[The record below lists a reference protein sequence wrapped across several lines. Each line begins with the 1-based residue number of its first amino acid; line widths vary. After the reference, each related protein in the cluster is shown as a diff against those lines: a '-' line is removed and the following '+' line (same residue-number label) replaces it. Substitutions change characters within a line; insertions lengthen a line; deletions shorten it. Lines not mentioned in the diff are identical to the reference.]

1 MPRHF
6 CRACKAPLH
15 AADNHGE
22 CVSCLGLPHAEAAL
36 KETDCP
42 HCGDMSLSSLRS
54 RIAFFSERDSAPR
67 ALPFPS
73 SQEPVKKKQRGRGSQ
88 RSELGELTSVQPPRA
103 SPSPQREGSPVLFTR
118 PDLDMVSFGGSEDDM
133 LDSMSLAASDAEEL
147 SGSIYDP
154 APLPSADI
162 SDPRS
167 KTGMDAEL
175 FRVLTRAVDELGLE
189 WSPPEEPPRSLLDE
203 WPLASGPLRT
213 HLCPPTAI
221 GWKTKASHPSKP
233 CRTTSALAG
242 RAYTSAGQAASAL
255 HSMAIL
261 QVFQAKLLAQSD
273 KSALD
278 PATLT
283 DHSPGDWLIDWQIE
297 NLMARRRYGK
307 NLFHKRSATARPLD
321 RAEKRNEPMTR
332 QRCPPKPARR
342 GGVNGYISGRFAIGN
357 QISSPSATIL
367 RLQERS
373 LLAVTS
379 TCKRSD
385 SAADSPPADAGC
397 NASSPAAIRRFSRA
411 KRVNKGVVSNAA
423 PFLSCMQG
431 PLACCRQSRDGFL
444 SSLRSRIA
452 FFSER
457 DSAPRALPFPSSQE
471 PVKKKQRGRGSQR
484 SELGELTSAQPPR
497 ASPSPQREGSPVLF
511 TRPDLDMVSF
521 GGSEDDMLD
530 SMSLAASDAEELS
543 GSIYDPAPLPSA
555 DISDPRSKTGMD
567 AELFRVLTR
576 AVDELGLEWSPPE
589 EPPRSLLD
597 EWPLASG
604 PLRTHLCPP
613 TAIGWKTKA
622 SHPSKPCRTT
632 SALAGRAYTSA
643 GQAASA
649 LHSMAILQVFQ
660 AKLLAQSD
668 KSALDPATLTE
679 LRSATDLALRAT
691 KATAQAIGRSMAS
704 LVVLERHLW
713 LTLTEIKDADKVPFL
728 DAPISPT
735 GLFGPSVE
743 GFAERFSAVQKSSQ
757 AMRHFLPKRSSS
769 TAAPGRPKSAPP
781 QQPVKP
787 ASTTPSAAA
796 AAAQPAKAE
805 PRLRSHSARR
815 YPFPKRQGPRPKLAL
830 DPAPPSKRRGQSLA
844 LAGPPPKRPLLNLQ
858 APRSML
864 GAEGGVFC
872 VKAVVNTGS
881 MCLAPIQTVAVTANK
896 IKHKHPQKESKFP
909 LPIIKG
915 VSCHCDGQPPE
926 PIIPLA
932 TRAEAWQAIPGV
944 SDWVLGIVKRG
955 YSLQFARRPPRFSGV
970 VPTVVMSRD
979 AHVLRSEVMILLEK
993 GAIEVVHPAQSDSG
1007 FYSRYFLVPKKDGTL
1022 RPILDLRRL
1031 NQALMRRPFKM
1042 LTLKQILSHVRSGDW
1057 FLSLDLK
1064 DAYFH
1069 IQIAPHH
1076 RRFLRFAFEGVAYQY
1091 TVLPFGLSLAPRTFT
1106 KCMDAA
1112 LAPLRQRGIRILNYL
1127 DDWLVLAQS
1136 EEELL
1141 SHRTLLLSHLECLG
1155 LKVNLP
1161 KSMLHPSRKISFLG
1175 AIFDSTQ
1182 LRAMV
1187 VPERALLI
1195 QQLAGS
1201 FRAGARFPLKRF
1213 QRMLGLM
1220 ASASPVLELGL
1231 LRMRPLQRWLKPR
1244 VPPHAWRHGRLHV
1257 SVDRACVKALAPWKD
1272 LQWYKR
1278 GVPLG
1283 LVCRRKVVTTDASN
1297 RGWGALCDGSPA
1309 FGLWS
1314 KAEEG
1319 FHINCLEMLAV
1330 CHALCAFLP
1339 DLKGHHVL
1347 VCSDSMT
1354 VVSYINRQ
1362 GGLSSRLLF
1371 TLVKDLLEWAQC
1383 NLASLKRFTERC
1395 VGPRLAQPPPV
1406 CFSPD
1411 VFDSSNTQ
1419 TSQGTT
1425 SQAPPGGPA
1434 LEDSAMVPGAMSAA
1448 LRSPL
1453 ADPLETRPSLSGERG
1468 HLASPAQSMG
1478 LTPVVFEREPENLS
1492 EGVLNTISQARA
1504 PSTRRL
1510 YAFKWSV
1517 FSTWCSTRGKN
1528 PVSCDISVI
1537 LSFLQE
1543 LLDKGR
1549 SPSTLKVYV
1558 AAIAASHT
1566 PIAGQSIGRNN
1577 LVVRFLKGSRRMNP
1591 SHPHTIPTWDLSTVL
1606 RALKSSPFEPL
1617 SDADLKTLTLKSA
1630 LLLAL
1635 VSVKRIGDLQ
1645 ALSISPS
1652 CLEFGPGDSKVI
1664 LKPRHGYVPKVPSIP
1679 FRAQVVTLSALP
1691 SSEGDQELS
1700 LLCPV
1705 RALRMYVERSA
1716 PFRKS
1721 DQLFVCFGG
1730 RNKGQPVTKQRLS
1743 RWIVDAI
1750 SLAYSSLGLEC
1761 PVG

>member
-1 MPRHF
+1 MP
-6 CRACKAPLH
+6 
-15 AADNHGE
+15 
-22 CVSCLGLPHAEAAL
+22 
-36 KETDCP
+36 
-42 HCGDMSLSSLRS
+42 
-54 RIAFFSERDSAPR
+54 
-67 ALPFPS
+67 
-73 SQEPVKKKQRGRGSQ
+73 
-88 RSELGELTSVQPPRA
+88 
-103 SPSPQREGSPVLFTR
+103 
-118 PDLDMVSFGGSEDDM
+118 
-133 LDSMSLAASDAEEL
+133 
-147 SGSIYDP
+147 
-154 APLPSADI
+154 
-162 SDPRS
+162 
-167 KTGMDAEL
+167 
-175 FRVLTRAVDELGLE
+175 
-189 WSPPEEPPRSLLDE
+189 
-203 WPLASGPLRT
+203 
-213 HLCPPTAI
+213 
-221 GWKTKASHPSKP
+221 
-233 CRTTSALAG
+233 
-242 RAYTSAGQAASAL
+242 
-255 HSMAIL
+255 
-261 QVFQAKLLAQSD
+261 
-273 KSALD
+273 
-278 PATLT
+278 
-283 DHSPGDWLIDWQIE
+283 
-297 NLMARRRYGK
+297 
-307 NLFHKRSATARPLD
+307 
-321 RAEKRNEPMTR
+321 
-332 QRCPPKPARR
+332 
-342 GGVNGYISGRFAIGN
+342 
-357 QISSPSATIL
+357 
-367 RLQERS
+367 
-373 LLAVTS
+373 
-379 TCKRSD
+379 
-385 SAADSPPADAGC
+385 
-397 NASSPAAIRRFSRA
+397 
-411 KRVNKGVVSNAA
+411 
-423 PFLSCMQG
+423 
-431 PLACCRQSRDGFL
+431 
-444 SSLRSRIA
+444 
-452 FFSER
+452 
-457 DSAPRALPFPSSQE
+457 
-471 PVKKKQRGRGSQR
+471 
-484 SELGELTSAQPPR
+484 
-497 ASPSPQREGSPVLF
+497 
-511 TRPDLDMVSF
+511 
-521 GGSEDDMLD
+521 
-530 SMSLAASDAEELS
+530 
-543 GSIYDPAPLPSA
+543 
-555 DISDPRSKTGMD
+555 
-567 AELFRVLTR
+567 
-576 AVDELGLEWSPPE
+576 
-589 EPPRSLLD
+589 
-597 EWPLASG
+597 
-604 PLRTHLCPP
+604 
-613 TAIGWKTKA
+613 
-622 SHPSKPCRTT
+622 
-632 SALAGRAYTSA
+632 
-643 GQAASA
+643 
-649 LHSMAILQVFQ
+649 
-660 AKLLAQSD
+660 
-668 KSALDPATLTE
+668 
-679 LRSATDLALRAT
+679 
-691 KATAQAIGRSMAS
+691 
-704 LVVLERHLW
+704 
-713 LTLTEIKDADKVPFL
+713 
-728 DAPISPT
+728 
-735 GLFGPSVE
+735 
-743 GFAERFSAVQKSSQ
+743 
-757 AMRHFLPKRSSS
+757 
-769 TAAPGRPKSAPP
+769 
-781 QQPVKP
+781 
-787 ASTTPSAAA
+787 
-796 AAAQPAKAE
+796 
-805 PRLRSHSARR
+805 
-815 YPFPKRQGPRPKLAL
+815 
-830 DPAPPSKRRGQSLA
+830 
-844 LAGPPPKRPLLNLQ
+844 
-858 APRSML
+858 

-979 AHVLRSEVMILLEK
+979 AHVLHSEVMILLEK

-1042 LTLKQILSHVRSGDW
+1042 LTLKQILLHVRSGDW

-1161 KSMLHPSRKISFLG
+1161 KTISGFVQGRSPLPPQAVSENARSYGLGIPSAGIGLTTYATPSALVETMS
-1175 AIFDSTQ
+1175 STSCMASRPSACQ
-1182 LRAMV
+1182 CGPSLCESPGPLEGPAMV
-1187 VPERALLI
+1187 QKGRALGFGLQKEGSHNGCL
-1195 QQLAGS
+1195 QQGLGGVVRWQPSLRPMVKGRGGISHQLLGNAGS
-1201 FRAGARFPLKRF
+1201 MSRPLRLPARSEGTPRTGPLGQHDCGVLHKSPGGSLLQTPLHSGEGSSGMGSVQPGFIESRSRAGQTEPGRGYAITKQCPLGRVDASPADGSENLGGLWQGRGRPLRLKR
-1213 QRMLGLM
+1213 QL
-1220 ASASPVLELGL
+1220 S
-1231 LRMRPLQRWLKPR
+1231 
-1244 VPPHAWRHGRLHV
+1244 
-1257 SVDRACVKALAPWKD
+1257 
-1272 LQWYKR
+1272 
-1278 GVPLG
+1278 
-1283 LVCRRKVVTTDASN
+1283 
-1297 RGWGALCDGSPA
+1297 
-1309 FGLWS
+1309 
-1314 KAEEG
+1314 
-1319 FHINCLEMLAV
+1319 
-1330 CHALCAFLP
+1330 LP
-1339 DLKGHHVL
+1339 N
-1347 VCSDSMT
+1347 
-1354 VVSYINRQ
+1354 IFFER
-1362 GGLSSRLLF
+1362 
-1371 TLVKDLLEWAQC
+1371 
-1383 NLASLKRFTERC
+1383 ERC

-1558 AAIAASHT
+1558 AAIAASHA

-1591 SHPHTIPTWDLSTVL
+1591 SRPHTIPTWDLSTVL

-1664 LKPRHGYVPKVPSIP
+1664 LKPRHGYVPKVPSTP

-1761 PVG
+1761 PVGVRAHSTRGVASSWAWSSGVSMAEICAAAGWASPSTFTRFYSLDIPALQAGILSA

>member
-1 MPRHF
+1 MPRRF

-154 APLPSADI
+154 APLPSANI

-203 WPLASGPLRT
+203 WFLPGRRQAPRQRASPFLPEVHEELTRSWRAPYSARLRASSSSALTSVDGAEDKGYEKLPPLDESVAA

-233 CRTTSALAG
+233 CRTTSALW
-242 RAYTSAGQAASAL
+242 RWIRRL
-255 HSMAIL
+255 
-261 QVFQAKLLAQSD
+261 
-273 KSALD
+273 
-278 PATLT
+278 
-283 DHSPGDWLIDWQIE
+283 
-297 NLMARRRYGK
+297 RRRPDPG
-307 NLFHKRSATARPLD
+307 
-321 RAEKRNEPMTR
+321 
-332 QRCPPKPARR
+332 
-342 GGVNGYISGRFAIGN
+342 
-357 QISSPSATIL
+357 
-367 RLQERS
+367 ER
-373 LLAVTS
+373 
-379 TCKRSD
+379 
-385 SAADSPPADAGC
+385 
-397 NASSPAAIRRFSRA
+397 
-411 KRVNKGVVSNAA
+411 
-423 PFLSCMQG
+423 
-431 PLACCRQSRDGFL
+431 
-444 SSLRSRIA
+444 
-452 FFSER
+452 
-457 DSAPRALPFPSSQE
+457 
-471 PVKKKQRGRGSQR
+471 
-484 SELGELTSAQPPR
+484 
-497 ASPSPQREGSPVLF
+497 
-511 TRPDLDMVSF
+511 
-521 GGSEDDMLD
+521 
-530 SMSLAASDAEELS
+530 
-543 GSIYDPAPLPSA
+543 
-555 DISDPRSKTGMD
+555 
-567 AELFRVLTR
+567 
-576 AVDELGLEWSPPE
+576 
-589 EPPRSLLD
+589 
-597 EWPLASG
+597 
-604 PLRTHLCPP
+604 
-613 TAIGWKTKA
+613 
-622 SHPSKPCRTT
+622 
-632 SALAGRAYTSA
+632 
-643 GQAASA
+643 
-649 LHSMAILQVFQ
+649 
-660 AKLLAQSD
+660 
-668 KSALDPATLTE
+668 
-679 LRSATDLALRAT
+679 
-691 KATAQAIGRSMAS
+691 
-704 LVVLERHLW
+704 
-713 LTLTEIKDADKVPFL
+713 
-728 DAPISPT
+728 
-735 GLFGPSVE
+735 
-743 GFAERFSAVQKSSQ
+743 
-757 AMRHFLPKRSSS
+757 
-769 TAAPGRPKSAPP
+769 
-781 QQPVKP
+781 
-787 ASTTPSAAA
+787 
-796 AAAQPAKAE
+796 
-805 PRLRSHSARR
+805 
-815 YPFPKRQGPRPKLAL
+815 
-830 DPAPPSKRRGQSLA
+830 KRRGQSLA

-858 APRSML
+858 APRSMP

-1201 FRAGARFPLKRF
+1201 FRAGARFPPQAVSENARSYG
-1213 QRMLGLM
+1213 LGIPSAGIGLTTY
-1220 ASASPVLELGL
+1220 ATPSALVETTSSASC
-1231 LRMRPLQRWLKPR
+1231 M
-1244 VPPHAWRHGRLHV
+1244 A
-1257 SVDRACVKALAPWKD
+1257 VDRACVKALAPWKD

-1347 VCSDSMT
+1347 VRSDSMT

-1383 NLASLKRFTERC
+1383 NLASLKAVHVPGKLNQGADMLSRSNVPSGEKFGRSLARQRQLSLPNIFFERERC
-1395 VGPRLAQPPPV
+1395 IGPRLAQPPPV

-1453 ADPLETRPSLSGERG
+1453 ADPLETRPSLSDERG

-1558 AAIAASHT
+1558 AAIAASHA

-1591 SHPHTIPTWDLSTVL
+1591 SRPHTIPTWDLSTVL

-1664 LKPRHGYVPKVPSIP
+1664 LKPRHGYVPKVPSTP

-1691 SSEGDQELS
+1691 SSEGDQE
-1700 LLCPV
+1700 
-1705 RALRMYVERSA
+1705 ALRM
-1716 PFRKS
+1716 KS

-1730 RNKGQPVTKQRLS
+1730 RNKGQPPIPPWCVPTQQEAGVSMAEICAAAGWASPSTFTRFYSLDIPALQAGILLHEAVGSKYGFGRSLHGMAFMDRVVSKGNVLGYCRNLGSLRYGNEYCVTGHAMSLHDIIVASVEPLTPPLLAGFGGHLRHSHWLVSFLCTIQWPLQS
-1743 RWIVDAI
+1743 RRKK
-1750 SLAYSSLGLEC
+1750 GLFPIASNNAVLV
-1761 PVG
+1761 PVSQGTEVTTVTEYVMQFHE

>member
-1 MPRHF
+1 MPRRF

-118 PDLDMVSFGGSEDDM
+118 PDLCPSAAASDMVSFGGSEDDM

-203 WPLASGPLRT
+203 WFLP
-213 HLCPPTAI
+213 
-221 GWKTKASHPSKP
+221 
-233 CRTTSALAG
+233 G
-242 RAYTSAGQAASAL
+242 R
-255 HSMAIL
+255 
-261 QVFQAKLLAQSD
+261 
-273 KSALD
+273 
-278 PATLT
+278 
-283 DHSPGDWLIDWQIE
+283 
-297 NLMARRRYGK
+297 
-307 NLFHKRSATARPLD
+307 
-321 RAEKRNEPMTR
+321 R
-332 QRCPPKPARR
+332 Q
-342 GGVNGYISGRFAIGN
+342 
-357 QISSPSATIL
+357 
-367 RLQERS
+367 
-373 LLAVTS
+373 
-379 TCKRSD
+379 
-385 SAADSPPADAGC
+385 
-397 NASSPAAIRRFSRA
+397 
-411 KRVNKGVVSNAA
+411 
-423 PFLSCMQG
+423 
-431 PLACCRQSRDGFL
+431 
-444 SSLRSRIA
+444 
-452 FFSER
+452 
-457 DSAPRALPFPSSQE
+457 APRQ
-471 PVKKKQRGRGSQR
+471 
-484 SELGELTSAQPPR
+484 R
-497 ASPSPQREGSPVLF
+497 ASPFLPEVH
-511 TRPDLDMVSF
+511 
-521 GGSEDDMLD
+521 
-530 SMSLAASDAEELS
+530 EELTRS
-543 GSIYDPAPLPSA
+543 WRAPYSARLRASSSSALTSVDGAEDKGYEKLP
-555 DISDPRSKTGMD
+555 P
-567 AELFRVLTR
+567 
-576 AVDELGLEWSPPE
+576 
-589 EPPRSLLD
+589 LD
-597 EWPLASG
+597 KSVAA
-604 PLRTHLCPP
+604 HLCPP

-679 LRSATDLALRAT
+679 LRRATDLALRAT

-743 GFAERFSAVQKSSQ
+743 GFAERFSAAQKSSQ

-787 ASTTPSAAA
+787 ASTTPSATA

-805 PRLRSHSARR
+805 PRLRSRSARR

-858 APRSML
+858 APRSMP

-896 IKHKHPQKESKFP
+896 IKHKHPQKERKFP

-1091 TVLPFGLSLAPRTFT
+1091 TVLPFGFAWT
-1106 KCMDAA
+1106 
-1112 LAPLRQRGIRILNYL
+1112 
-1127 DDWLVLAQS
+1127 

-1347 VCSDSMT
+1347 VRSDSMT

-1383 NLASLKRFTERC
+1383 NLASLKAVHVPGKLNQGADMLSRSNVPSGEKFGRSLARQRQLSLPNIFFERERC

-1558 AAIAASHT
+1558 AAIAASHA

-1591 SHPHTIPTWDLSTVL
+1591 SRPHTIPTWDLSTVL

-1664 LKPRHGYVPKVPSIP
+1664 LKPRHGYVPKVPSTP

-1691 SSEGDQELS
+1691 SSEGDQE
-1700 LLCPV
+1700 
-1705 RALRMYVERSA
+1705 ALRM
-1716 PFRKS
+1716 KS

-1730 RNKGQPVTKQRLS
+1730 RNKGQPPIPPWCVPTQQEAGVSMAEICAAAGWASPSTFTRFYSLDIPALQAGILLHEAVGSKYGFGRSLHGMAFMDRVVSKGNVLGYCRNLGSLRYGNEYCVTGHAMSLHDIIVASVEPLTPPLLAGFGGHLRHRLVQHRCRVIGS
-1743 RWIVDAI
+1743 FRFSARSNGRAVA
-1750 SLAYSSLGLEC
+1750 LRL
-1761 PVG
+1761 

>member
-1 MPRHF
+1 
-6 CRACKAPLH
+6 
-15 AADNHGE
+15 
-22 CVSCLGLPHAEAAL
+22 
-36 KETDCP
+36 
-42 HCGDMSLSSLRS
+42 
-54 RIAFFSERDSAPR
+54 
-67 ALPFPS
+67 
-73 SQEPVKKKQRGRGSQ
+73 
-88 RSELGELTSVQPPRA
+88 
-103 SPSPQREGSPVLFTR
+103 
-118 PDLDMVSFGGSEDDM
+118 
-133 LDSMSLAASDAEEL
+133 
-147 SGSIYDP
+147 
-154 APLPSADI
+154 
-162 SDPRS
+162 
-167 KTGMDAEL
+167 
-175 FRVLTRAVDELGLE
+175 
-189 WSPPEEPPRSLLDE
+189 
-203 WPLASGPLRT
+203 
-213 HLCPPTAI
+213 
-221 GWKTKASHPSKP
+221 
-233 CRTTSALAG
+233 
-242 RAYTSAGQAASAL
+242 
-255 HSMAIL
+255 
-261 QVFQAKLLAQSD
+261 
-273 KSALD
+273 
-278 PATLT
+278 
-283 DHSPGDWLIDWQIE
+283 
-297 NLMARRRYGK
+297 
-307 NLFHKRSATARPLD
+307 
-321 RAEKRNEPMTR
+321 MTR
-332 QRCPPKPARR
+332 QRCCTSLWRRCPPKPARR

-367 RLQERS
+367 RLRERS

-411 KRVNKGVVSNAA
+411 KRANKALFQMPRRFCRACKPPCMLPTITVSASPA
-423 PFLSCMQG
+423 WGFPMR
-431 PLACCRQSRDGFL
+431 RQHSKR
-444 SSLRSRIA
+444 RI
-452 FFSER
+452 
-457 DSAPRALPFPSSQE
+457 E

-484 SELGELTSAQPPR
+484 SELGELTSAQPP
-497 ASPSPQREGSPVLF
+497 AEGSPVLF
-511 TRPDLDMVSF
+511 TRPGLCPSAAASDMVSF

-543 GSIYDPAPLPSA
+543 GSINDPAPLPSA
-555 DISDPRSKTGMD
+555 DTSDPRSKTGMD

-597 EWPLASG
+597 EWFLPGRRQALASG
-604 PLRTHLCPP
+604 PLRSSLRSTRNSPDPGAPPTQRACVPRLPPPSHKGYEKLPPLDESVAAHLCPP

-632 SALAGRAYTSA
+632 SALAVRAYTSA

-704 LVVLERHLW
+704 LVVPERHLW

-728 DAPISPT
+728 DAPISPQVCLGRPWRDSLSVSLRHKSRPRLCDT
-735 GLFGPSVE
+735 FCQNARPSQPRPSQDCALALLDVTPSPSV
-743 GFAERFSAVQKSSQ
+743 RDRVLSW
-757 AMRHFLPKRSSS
+757 RWIR
-769 TAAPGRPKSAPP
+769 
-781 QQPVKP
+781 
-787 ASTTPSAAA
+787 
-796 AAAQPAKAE
+796 
-805 PRLRSHSARR
+805 RLRRR
-815 YPFPKRQGPRPKLAL
+815 PNPGER
-830 DPAPPSKRRGQSLA
+830 KRRGQSLA

-858 APRSML
+858 APRSMP

-1042 LTLKQILSHVRSGDW
+1042 LTLKQILLHVRSGDW

-1127 DDWLVLAQS
+1127 EDWLVLAQS

-1231 LRMRPLQRWLKPR
+1231 LRM
-1244 VPPHAWRHGRLHV
+1244 
-1257 SVDRACVKALAPWKD
+1257 
-1272 LQWYKR
+1272 
-1278 GVPLG
+1278 
-1283 LVCRRKVVTTDASN
+1283 
-1297 RGWGALCDGSPA
+1297 
-1309 FGLWS
+1309 
-1314 KAEEG
+1314 
-1319 FHINCLEMLAV
+1319 
-1330 CHALCAFLP
+1330 
-1339 DLKGHHVL
+1339 
-1347 VCSDSMT
+1347 
-1354 VVSYINRQ
+1354 
-1362 GGLSSRLLF
+1362 
-1371 TLVKDLLEWAQC
+1371 
-1383 NLASLKRFTERC
+1383 
-1395 VGPRLAQPPPV
+1395 
-1406 CFSPD
+1406 
-1411 VFDSSNTQ
+1411 
-1419 TSQGTT
+1419 
-1425 SQAPPGGPA
+1425 
-1434 LEDSAMVPGAMSAA
+1434 
-1448 LRSPL
+1448 
-1453 ADPLETRPSLSGERG
+1453 
-1468 HLASPAQSMG
+1468 
-1478 LTPVVFEREPENLS
+1478 
-1492 EGVLNTISQARA
+1492 
-1504 PSTRRL
+1504 
-1510 YAFKWSV
+1510 
-1517 FSTWCSTRGKN
+1517 
-1528 PVSCDISVI
+1528 
-1537 LSFLQE
+1537 
-1543 LLDKGR
+1543 
-1549 SPSTLKVYV
+1549 
-1558 AAIAASHT
+1558 
-1566 PIAGQSIGRNN
+1566 
-1577 LVVRFLKGSRRMNP
+1577 
-1591 SHPHTIPTWDLSTVL
+1591 
-1606 RALKSSPFEPL
+1606 
-1617 SDADLKTLTLKSA
+1617 
-1630 LLLAL
+1630 
-1635 VSVKRIGDLQ
+1635 
-1645 ALSISPS
+1645 
-1652 CLEFGPGDSKVI
+1652 
-1664 LKPRHGYVPKVPSIP
+1664 
-1679 FRAQVVTLSALP
+1679 
-1691 SSEGDQELS
+1691 
-1700 LLCPV
+1700 
-1705 RALRMYVERSA
+1705 
-1716 PFRKS
+1716 
-1721 DQLFVCFGG
+1721 
-1730 RNKGQPVTKQRLS
+1730 
-1743 RWIVDAI
+1743 
-1750 SLAYSSLGLEC
+1750 
-1761 PVG
+1761 

>member
-1 MPRHF
+1 LWRRCPPKPARRGGVNGYISGRF
-6 CRACKAPLH
+6 AIGNQISSPSATILRLQERSLLAVTSTCKRSDS
-15 AADNHGE
+15 AADSPPADAGCNTSSPAAIRRFSRAKRVNKGV
-22 CVSCLGLPHAEAAL
+22 VSNAA
-36 KETDCP
+36 P
-42 HCGDMSLSSLRS
+42 FLSCMQGPLACCRQS
-54 RIAFFSERDSAPR
+54 
-67 ALPFPS
+67 
-73 SQEPVKKKQRGRGSQ
+73 
-88 RSELGELTSVQPPRA
+88 
-103 SPSPQREGSPVLFTR
+103 REGSPVLFTR
-118 PDLDMVSFGGSEDDM
+118 PDLCPSAAASDMVSFGGSEDDM

-203 WPLASGPLRT
+203 WFLP
-213 HLCPPTAI
+213 
-221 GWKTKASHPSKP
+221 
-233 CRTTSALAG
+233 G
-242 RAYTSAGQAASAL
+242 R
-255 HSMAIL
+255 
-261 QVFQAKLLAQSD
+261 
-273 KSALD
+273 
-278 PATLT
+278 
-283 DHSPGDWLIDWQIE
+283 
-297 NLMARRRYGK
+297 
-307 NLFHKRSATARPLD
+307 
-321 RAEKRNEPMTR
+321 R
-332 QRCPPKPARR
+332 Q
-342 GGVNGYISGRFAIGN
+342 
-357 QISSPSATIL
+357 
-367 RLQERS
+367 
-373 LLAVTS
+373 
-379 TCKRSD
+379 
-385 SAADSPPADAGC
+385 
-397 NASSPAAIRRFSRA
+397 
-411 KRVNKGVVSNAA
+411 
-423 PFLSCMQG
+423 
-431 PLACCRQSRDGFL
+431 
-444 SSLRSRIA
+444 
-452 FFSER
+452 
-457 DSAPRALPFPSSQE
+457 APRQ
-471 PVKKKQRGRGSQR
+471 
-484 SELGELTSAQPPR
+484 R
-497 ASPSPQREGSPVLF
+497 ASPFLPEVH
-511 TRPDLDMVSF
+511 
-521 GGSEDDMLD
+521 
-530 SMSLAASDAEELS
+530 EELTRS
-543 GSIYDPAPLPSA
+543 WRAPYSARLRASSSSALTSVDGAEDKGYEKLP
-555 DISDPRSKTGMD
+555 P
-567 AELFRVLTR
+567 
-576 AVDELGLEWSPPE
+576 
-589 EPPRSLLD
+589 LD
-597 EWPLASG
+597 ESVA
-604 PLRTHLCPP
+604 THLCPP

-691 KATAQAIGRSMAS
+691 KATAQAIGRSMDS

-743 GFAERFSAVQKSSQ
+743 GFAERFSAAQKSSQ

-796 AAAQPAKAE
+796 AAAQPAAAE
-805 PRLRSHSARR
+805 PRLRSRSARR
-815 YPFPKRQGPRPKLAL
+815 YPFPKRER
-830 DPAPPSKRRGQSLA
+830 KRRGQSLA

-858 APRSML
+858 APRSMP

-1319 FHINCLEMLAV
+1319 FHINCLEMLATPLHSGEGSSGMGSV
-1330 CHALCAFLP
+1330 QPGFIESGSRAGQTEPGRGYAITKQCPLGRVDASPADGSENL
-1339 DLKGHHVL
+1339 
-1347 VCSDSMT
+1347 
-1354 VVSYINRQ
+1354 
-1362 GGLSSRLLF
+1362 GGLWQGRGRPLR
-1371 TLVKDLLEWAQC
+1371 
-1383 NLASLKRFTERC
+1383 LKRQLSLPNIFFERERC

-1558 AAIAASHT
+1558 AAIAASHA

-1591 SHPHTIPTWDLSTVL
+1591 SRPHTIPTWDLSTVL

-1664 LKPRHGYVPKVPSIP
+1664 LKPRHGYVPKVPSTP

-1761 PVG
+1761 PVGVRAHSTRGVASSWVWSSGVSMAEICAAAGWASPSTFTRFYSLDIPALQAGILLHE

>member
-1 MPRHF
+1 MPRRF

-88 RSELGELTSVQPPRA
+88 RSELGELTSVQPPCA

-118 PDLDMVSFGGSEDDM
+118 PDLCPSAAAS
-133 LDSMSLAASDAEEL
+133 DSMSLAASDAEEL

-154 APLPSADI
+154 APLPSANI

-203 WPLASGPLRT
+203 WFLP
-213 HLCPPTAI
+213 
-221 GWKTKASHPSKP
+221 
-233 CRTTSALAG
+233 G
-242 RAYTSAGQAASAL
+242 R
-255 HSMAIL
+255 
-261 QVFQAKLLAQSD
+261 
-273 KSALD
+273 
-278 PATLT
+278 
-283 DHSPGDWLIDWQIE
+283 
-297 NLMARRRYGK
+297 
-307 NLFHKRSATARPLD
+307 
-321 RAEKRNEPMTR
+321 R
-332 QRCPPKPARR
+332 Q
-342 GGVNGYISGRFAIGN
+342 
-357 QISSPSATIL
+357 
-367 RLQERS
+367 
-373 LLAVTS
+373 
-379 TCKRSD
+379 
-385 SAADSPPADAGC
+385 
-397 NASSPAAIRRFSRA
+397 
-411 KRVNKGVVSNAA
+411 
-423 PFLSCMQG
+423 
-431 PLACCRQSRDGFL
+431 
-444 SSLRSRIA
+444 
-452 FFSER
+452 
-457 DSAPRALPFPSSQE
+457 APRQ
-471 PVKKKQRGRGSQR
+471 
-484 SELGELTSAQPPR
+484 R
-497 ASPSPQREGSPVLF
+497 ASPFLPEVH
-511 TRPDLDMVSF
+511 
-521 GGSEDDMLD
+521 
-530 SMSLAASDAEELS
+530 EELTRS
-543 GSIYDPAPLPSA
+543 WRAPYSARLRASSSSALTSVDGAEDKGYEKLP
-555 DISDPRSKTGMD
+555 P
-567 AELFRVLTR
+567 
-576 AVDELGLEWSPPE
+576 
-589 EPPRSLLD
+589 LD
-597 EWPLASG
+597 ESVA
-604 PLRTHLCPP
+604 THLCPP

-743 GFAERFSAVQKSSQ
+743 GFAERFSAAQKSSQ

-796 AAAQPAKAE
+796 ATAQPAKAE
-805 PRLRSHSARR
+805 PRLRSRSARR

-858 APRSML
+858 APRSMP

-881 MCLAPIQTVAVTANK
+881 MCLAPIRTVAVTANK

-1031 NQALMRRPFKM
+1031 NQTLMRRPFKM

-1339 DLKGHHVL
+1339 DLKGHL
-1347 VCSDSMT
+1347 VQVRSDSMT

-1383 NLASLKRFTERC
+1383 NLASLKAVHVPGKLNQGADMLSRSNVPSGEWMLHPQTVQKIWEVFGKAEVDLFASKDNSHCPIYFSKERDA
-1395 VGPRLAQPPPV
+1395 LAHDWPNLLLYA
-1406 CFSPD
+1406 FSPD

-1558 AAIAASHT
+1558 AAIAASHA

-1591 SHPHTIPTWDLSTVL
+1591 SRPHTIPTWDLSTVL

-1664 LKPRHGYVPKVPSIP
+1664 LKPRHGYVPKVPSTP
-1679 FRAQVVTLSALP
+1679 FRAQVVTLYALP
-1691 SSEGDQELS
+1691 SSEGDQE
-1700 LLCPV
+1700 
-1705 RALRMYVERSA
+1705 ALRM
-1716 PFRKS
+1716 KS

-1730 RNKGQPVTKQRLS
+1730 RNKGQPPIPPWCVPTQQEAGVSMAEICAAAGWASPSTFTRFY
-1743 RWIVDAI
+1743 
-1750 SLAYSSLGLEC
+1750 SLDIPALQAGILLH
-1761 PVG
+1761 

>member
-1 MPRHF
+1 
-6 CRACKAPLH
+6 
-15 AADNHGE
+15 
-22 CVSCLGLPHAEAAL
+22 
-36 KETDCP
+36 
-42 HCGDMSLSSLRS
+42 
-54 RIAFFSERDSAPR
+54 
-67 ALPFPS
+67 
-73 SQEPVKKKQRGRGSQ
+73 
-88 RSELGELTSVQPPRA
+88 
-103 SPSPQREGSPVLFTR
+103 EGSPVLFTR
-118 PDLDMVSFGGSEDDM
+118 PDLCPSAAASDMVSFGGSEDDM

-189 WSPPEEPPRSLLDE
+189 WSPPEEPPCSLLDE
-203 WPLASGPLRT
+203 WFLP
-213 HLCPPTAI
+213 
-221 GWKTKASHPSKP
+221 
-233 CRTTSALAG
+233 G
-242 RAYTSAGQAASAL
+242 R
-255 HSMAIL
+255 
-261 QVFQAKLLAQSD
+261 
-273 KSALD
+273 
-278 PATLT
+278 
-283 DHSPGDWLIDWQIE
+283 
-297 NLMARRRYGK
+297 
-307 NLFHKRSATARPLD
+307 
-321 RAEKRNEPMTR
+321 R
-332 QRCPPKPARR
+332 Q
-342 GGVNGYISGRFAIGN
+342 
-357 QISSPSATIL
+357 
-367 RLQERS
+367 
-373 LLAVTS
+373 
-379 TCKRSD
+379 
-385 SAADSPPADAGC
+385 
-397 NASSPAAIRRFSRA
+397 
-411 KRVNKGVVSNAA
+411 
-423 PFLSCMQG
+423 
-431 PLACCRQSRDGFL
+431 
-444 SSLRSRIA
+444 
-452 FFSER
+452 
-457 DSAPRALPFPSSQE
+457 APRQ
-471 PVKKKQRGRGSQR
+471 
-484 SELGELTSAQPPR
+484 R
-497 ASPSPQREGSPVLF
+497 ASPFLPEVH
-511 TRPDLDMVSF
+511 
-521 GGSEDDMLD
+521 
-530 SMSLAASDAEELS
+530 EELTRS
-543 GSIYDPAPLPSA
+543 WRAPYSARLRASSSSALTSVDGAEDKDYEKLP
-555 DISDPRSKTGMD
+555 P
-567 AELFRVLTR
+567 
-576 AVDELGLEWSPPE
+576 
-589 EPPRSLLD
+589 LD
-597 EWPLASG
+597 ESVAA
-604 PLRTHLCPP
+604 HLCPP

-679 LRSATDLALRAT
+679 LRSPPQVCLGRPWRDSLSVSLRHKSRPRLCDTFCQNARVPQLLPGAPSLHRPSSRRKEEEGAKSRAGRTTPQEASAEPPSTSLNAGCRGRCVLCKSCCEYWVHVSCAHTNSRCDSEQNKTQTSSKREQISSSNHKGCLLPLRWPTARTDYTLGHSGRGLAGHPRSVRLGIGDSKKRLLTPVRSKAPAFQRRGPHRGDEQGRSRPALRGDDIAG
-691 KATAQAIGRSMAS
+691 KGRHRS
-704 LVVLERHLW
+704 
-713 LTLTEIKDADKVPFL
+713 
-728 DAPISPT
+728 
-735 GLFGPSVE
+735 GPSSPERLGVLQPLLPRPQE
-743 GFAERFSAVQKSSQ
+743 GWDSSTHSRFKTLESGPHETAVQ
-757 AMRHFLPKRSSS
+757 
-769 TAAPGRPKSAPP
+769 
-781 QQPVKP
+781 
-787 ASTTPSAAA
+787 
-796 AAAQPAKAE
+796 
-805 PRLRSHSARR
+805 
-815 YPFPKRQGPRPKLAL
+815 
-830 DPAPPSKRRGQSLA
+830 D
-844 LAGPPPKRPLLNLQ
+844 
-858 APRSML
+858 
-864 GAEGGVFC
+864 
-872 VKAVVNTGS
+872 VNS
-881 MCLAPIQTVAVTANK
+881 
-896 IKHKHPQKESKFP
+896 
-909 LPIIKG
+909 
-915 VSCHCDGQPPE
+915 
-926 PIIPLA
+926 
-932 TRAEAWQAIPGV
+932 
-944 SDWVLGIVKRG
+944 
-955 YSLQFARRPPRFSGV
+955 
-970 VPTVVMSRD
+970 
-979 AHVLRSEVMILLEK
+979 
-993 GAIEVVHPAQSDSG
+993 
-1007 FYSRYFLVPKKDGTL
+1007 
-1022 RPILDLRRL
+1022 
-1031 NQALMRRPFKM
+1031 
-1042 LTLKQILSHVRSGDW
+1042 KQILSHVRSGDW

-1319 FHINCLEMLAV
+1319 FHINCLEMLAHD
-1330 CHALCAFLP
+1330 C
-1339 DLKGHHVL
+1339 GVL
-1347 VCSDSMT
+1347 HKSPGGSLLQTPLHSGEGSSGMGSVQPGFIESGSRAGQTEPGRGYAITKQCPLGRVDASPADGSE
-1354 VVSYINRQ
+1354 NL
-1362 GGLSSRLLF
+1362 GGLWQGRGRPLR
-1371 TLVKDLLEWAQC
+1371 
-1383 NLASLKRFTERC
+1383 LKRQLSLPNIFFERERC

-1517 FSTWCSTRGKN
+1517 FSTWCSTCGKN

-1558 AAIAASHT
+1558 AAIAASHA

-1591 SHPHTIPTWDLSTVL
+1591 SRPHTIPTWDLSTVL

-1664 LKPRHGYVPKVPSIP
+1664 LKPRHGYVPKVPSTP

-1761 PVG
+1761 PVGVRAHSTRGVASSWAWSSGVSMAEICAAAGWASPSTLTRFYSLDIPALQAGILLHE

>member
-1 MPRHF
+1 MPRRF
-6 CRACKAPLH
+6 CRAYKAPLH

-54 RIAFFSERDSAPR
+54 RIAFFSERNSAPR

-118 PDLDMVSFGGSEDDM
+118 PDLCPSAAASDMVSFGGSEDDM

-203 WPLASGPLRT
+203 WFLP
-213 HLCPPTAI
+213 
-221 GWKTKASHPSKP
+221 
-233 CRTTSALAG
+233 G
-242 RAYTSAGQAASAL
+242 RRQAP
-255 HSMAIL
+255 H
-261 QVFQAKLLAQSD
+261 Q
-273 KSALD
+273 
-278 PATLT
+278 
-283 DHSPGDWLIDWQIE
+283 
-297 NLMARRRYGK
+297 
-307 NLFHKRSATARPLD
+307 
-321 RAEKRNEPMTR
+321 
-332 QRCPPKPARR
+332 
-342 GGVNGYISGRFAIGN
+342 
-357 QISSPSATIL
+357 
-367 RLQERS
+367 
-373 LLAVTS
+373 
-379 TCKRSD
+379 
-385 SAADSPPADAGC
+385 
-397 NASSPAAIRRFSRA
+397 
-411 KRVNKGVVSNAA
+411 
-423 PFLSCMQG
+423 
-431 PLACCRQSRDGFL
+431 
-444 SSLRSRIA
+444 
-452 FFSER
+452 
-457 DSAPRALPFPSSQE
+457 
-471 PVKKKQRGRGSQR
+471 
-484 SELGELTSAQPPR
+484 R
-497 ASPSPQREGSPVLF
+497 ASPFLPEVH
-511 TRPDLDMVSF
+511 
-521 GGSEDDMLD
+521 
-530 SMSLAASDAEELS
+530 EELTRS
-543 GSIYDPAPLPSA
+543 WRAPYSARLRASSSSALTSVDGAEDKGYEKLP
-555 DISDPRSKTGMD
+555 P
-567 AELFRVLTR
+567 
-576 AVDELGLEWSPPE
+576 
-589 EPPRSLLD
+589 LD
-597 EWPLASG
+597 ESVAA
-604 PLRTHLCPP
+604 HLCPP

-743 GFAERFSAVQKSSQ
+743 GFAERFSAAQKSSQ

-805 PRLRSHSARR
+805 PRLRSRSARR

-844 LAGPPPKRPLLNLQ
+844 LARPPPKRPLLNLQ
-858 APRSML
+858 APHSMP

-1091 TVLPFGLSLAPRTFT
+1091 TVLPFGLSLAPRMFT

-1244 VPPHAWRHGRLHV
+1244 VPPHACRHGRLHV
-1257 SVDRACVKALAPWKD
+1257 SVDRACVKAL
-1272 LQWYKR
+1272 
-1278 GVPLG
+1278 
-1283 LVCRRKVVTTDASN
+1283 
-1297 RGWGALCDGSPA
+1297 
-1309 FGLWS
+1309 
-1314 KAEEG
+1314 
-1319 FHINCLEMLAV
+1319 
-1330 CHALCAFLP
+1330 
-1339 DLKGHHVL
+1339 
-1347 VCSDSMT
+1347 
-1354 VVSYINRQ
+1354 
-1362 GGLSSRLLF
+1362 LLF

-1383 NLASLKRFTERC
+1383 NLASLKAVHVPGKLNQGADMLSRSNVPSGEKFGRSLARQRQLSLPNIFFERERC

-1504 PSTRRL
+1504 PSTRHL

-1558 AAIAASHT
+1558 AAIAASHAS
-1566 PIAGQSIGRNN
+1566 IAGQSIGRNN

-1591 SHPHTIPTWDLSTVL
+1591 SRPHTIPTWDLSTVL

-1617 SDADLKTLTLKSA
+1617 SDADLKILTLKSA

-1664 LKPRHGYVPKVPSIP
+1664 LKPRHGYVPKVPSTP

-1691 SSEGDQELS
+1691 SSEGDQE
-1700 LLCPV
+1700 
-1705 RALRMYVERSA
+1705 ALRM
-1716 PFRKS
+1716 KS

-1730 RNKGQPVTKQRLS
+1730 RNKGQPCVPTQQEAGVSMAEICAAAGWASPSTFTRFY
-1743 RWIVDAI
+1743 
-1750 SLAYSSLGLEC
+1750 SLDIPALQAGILLH
-1761 PVG
+1761 

>member
-1 MPRHF
+1 MV
-6 CRACKAPLH
+6 L
-15 AADNHGE
+15 
-22 CVSCLGLPHAEAAL
+22 
-36 KETDCP
+36 TIT
-42 HCGDMSLSSLRS
+42 LRS
-54 RIAFFSERDSAPR
+54 DRRSRLITEQDDR
-67 ALPFPS
+67 
-73 SQEPVKKKQRGRGSQ
+73 QRVGGEVSDRGAG
-88 RSELGELTSVQPPRA
+88 LLCGEN
-103 SPSPQREGSPVLFTR
+103 
-118 PDLDMVSFGGSEDDM
+118 
-133 LDSMSLAASDAEEL
+133 
-147 SGSIYDP
+147 
-154 APLPSADI
+154 
-162 SDPRS
+162 
-167 KTGMDAEL
+167 
-175 FRVLTRAVDELGLE
+175 
-189 WSPPEEPPRSLLDE
+189 
-203 WPLASGPLRT
+203 
-213 HLCPPTAI
+213 
-221 GWKTKASHPSKP
+221 TKDGH
-233 CRTTSALAG
+233 
-242 RAYTSAGQAASAL
+242 
-255 HSMAIL
+255 
-261 QVFQAKLLAQSD
+261 
-273 KSALD
+273 
-278 PATLT
+278 
-283 DHSPGDWLIDWQIE
+283 
-297 NLMARRRYGK
+297 
-307 NLFHKRSATARPLD
+307 LFHKRSATARPLD

-332 QRCPPKPARR
+332 QRCCTSLWRRCPPKPARR

-367 RLQERS
+367 RLRERS

-411 KRVNKGVVSNAA
+411 KRANRRCFKCRAVFVVHARPPCMLPTITVSASPA
-423 PFLSCMQG
+423 WGFPMRRQHSKRRIVPIAGGYESLLSA
-431 PLACCRQSRDGFL
+431 LTDSVLFRTR
-444 SSLRSRIA
+444 LR
-452 FFSER
+452 
-457 DSAPRALPFPSSQE
+457 PRALPFPSSQE

-511 TRPDLDMVSF
+511 TRPDLCPSAAASDMVSF

-543 GSIYDPAPLPSA
+543 GSINDPAPPAIRRHQRSQVQNWHGRRAL
-555 DISDPRSKTGMD
+555 PRSDQSCGRAGIGVVSSGGAPTQPPR
-567 AELFRVLTR
+567 RVAPRQRASPFLPEVHEELTR
-576 AVDELGLEWSPPE
+576 SWRAPYSARLRASSSSALTSVDGAEDKGYEKLPP
-589 EPPRSLLD
+589 LD
-597 EWPLASG
+597 ESVAA
-604 PLRTHLCPP
+604 HLCPP

-743 GFAERFSAVQKSSQ
+743 GFAERFSAAQKSSQ

-769 TAAPGRPKSAPP
+769 TAASGRPKSAPP

-805 PRLRSHSARR
+805 PRLRSRSARR
-815 YPFPKRQGPRPKLAL
+815 YPFPKRQGPRPKLARKEEEGAKSRAGRTT
-830 DPAPPSKRRGQSLA
+830 PQEASAEPPSTSLNAGCRGRCVLCKSCCEYWVHVSCAHTNSRCDSEQNKTQTSSKREQISSSNHKGCLVPLRWPTARTNYTLGHSGRGLAGHPRSVRLGIGDSKKRLLTPVRSKAPAFQRRGPHRGDEQGRSRPALRGDDIAGKGRHRSGPSSPERLGVLQPLLPRPQEGWDSSTHSRFKTLESGPHETAVQDVNSEADPLARSLRGLVSLA
-844 LAGPPPKRPLLNLQ
+844 
-858 APRSML
+858 
-864 GAEGGVFC
+864 
-872 VKAVVNTGS
+872 GS
-881 MCLAPIQTVAVTANK
+881 
-896 IKHKHPQKESKFP
+896 E
-909 LPIIKG
+909 
-915 VSCHCDGQPPE
+915 
-926 PIIPLA
+926 
-932 TRAEAWQAIPGV
+932 
-944 SDWVLGIVKRG
+944 
-955 YSLQFARRPPRFSGV
+955 RR
-970 VPTVVMSRD
+970 
-979 AHVLRSEVMILLEK
+979 
-993 GAIEVVHPAQSDSG
+993 
-1007 FYSRYFLVPKKDGTL
+1007 
-1022 RPILDLRRL
+1022 
-1031 NQALMRRPFKM
+1031 
-1042 LTLKQILSHVRSGDW
+1042 ILSHPDS
-1057 FLSLDLK
+1057 
-1064 DAYFH
+1064 
-1069 IQIAPHH
+1069 PHH

-1257 SVDRACVKALAPWKD
+1257 NVDRACVKALAPWKD

-1347 VCSDSMT
+1347 VRSDSMT

-1383 NLASLKRFTERC
+1383 NLASLRAVHVPGKLNQGADMLSRSNVPSGEWMLHPQTREMRWPTI
-1395 VGPRLAQPPPV
+1395 GPTSSCML
-1406 CFSPD
+1406 FPD

-1517 FSTWCSTRGKN
+1517 F
-1528 PVSCDISVI
+1528 PP
-1537 LSFLQE
+1537 E

-1558 AAIAASHT
+1558 AAIAASHA

-1577 LVVRFLKGSRRMNP
+1577 LVIRFLKGSRRMNP
-1591 SHPHTIPTWDLSTVL
+1591 SRPHTIPTWDLSTVL

-1664 LKPRHGYVPKVPSIP
+1664 LKPRHGYVPKVPSTP

-1761 PVG
+1761 PVGVHAHSTRGVASSWAWSSGVSMAEICAAAVHIY

>member
-1 MPRHF
+1 
-6 CRACKAPLH
+6 
-15 AADNHGE
+15 
-22 CVSCLGLPHAEAAL
+22 
-36 KETDCP
+36 
-42 HCGDMSLSSLRS
+42 
-54 RIAFFSERDSAPR
+54 
-67 ALPFPS
+67 
-73 SQEPVKKKQRGRGSQ
+73 
-88 RSELGELTSVQPPRA
+88 
-103 SPSPQREGSPVLFTR
+103 
-118 PDLDMVSFGGSEDDM
+118 
-133 LDSMSLAASDAEEL
+133 
-147 SGSIYDP
+147 
-154 APLPSADI
+154 
-162 SDPRS
+162 
-167 KTGMDAEL
+167 
-175 FRVLTRAVDELGLE
+175 
-189 WSPPEEPPRSLLDE
+189 
-203 WPLASGPLRT
+203 
-213 HLCPPTAI
+213 
-221 GWKTKASHPSKP
+221 
-233 CRTTSALAG
+233 
-242 RAYTSAGQAASAL
+242 
-255 HSMAIL
+255 
-261 QVFQAKLLAQSD
+261 
-273 KSALD
+273 
-278 PATLT
+278 
-283 DHSPGDWLIDWQIE
+283 
-297 NLMARRRYGK
+297 
-307 NLFHKRSATARPLD
+307 
-321 RAEKRNEPMTR
+321 
-332 QRCPPKPARR
+332 
-342 GGVNGYISGRFAIGN
+342 
-357 QISSPSATIL
+357 
-367 RLQERS
+367 
-373 LLAVTS
+373 
-379 TCKRSD
+379 
-385 SAADSPPADAGC
+385 
-397 NASSPAAIRRFSRA
+397 
-411 KRVNKGVVSNAA
+411 
-423 PFLSCMQG
+423 
-431 PLACCRQSRDGFL
+431 
-444 SSLRSRIA
+444 
-452 FFSER
+452 
-457 DSAPRALPFPSSQE
+457 
-471 PVKKKQRGRGSQR
+471 
-484 SELGELTSAQPPR
+484 
-497 ASPSPQREGSPVLF
+497 
-511 TRPDLDMVSF
+511 
-521 GGSEDDMLD
+521 
-530 SMSLAASDAEELS
+530 
-543 GSIYDPAPLPSA
+543 
-555 DISDPRSKTGMD
+555 
-567 AELFRVLTR
+567 
-576 AVDELGLEWSPPE
+576 
-589 EPPRSLLD
+589 
-597 EWPLASG
+597 
-604 PLRTHLCPP
+604 
-613 TAIGWKTKA
+613 
-622 SHPSKPCRTT
+622 
-632 SALAGRAYTSA
+632 
-643 GQAASA
+643 
-649 LHSMAILQVFQ
+649 
-660 AKLLAQSD
+660 
-668 KSALDPATLTE
+668 
-679 LRSATDLALRAT
+679 
-691 KATAQAIGRSMAS
+691 
-704 LVVLERHLW
+704 
-713 LTLTEIKDADKVPFL
+713 
-728 DAPISPT
+728 
-735 GLFGPSVE
+735 
-743 GFAERFSAVQKSSQ
+743 
-757 AMRHFLPKRSSS
+757 MRHFLPKRSSS
-769 TAAPGRPKSAPP
+769 TAASGRPKSAPP

-805 PRLRSHSARR
+805 PRLRSRSARR
-815 YPFPKRQGPRPKLAL
+815 YPFPKRQGPRPKLARKEEEGAKSRAGRTT
-830 DPAPPSKRRGQSLA
+830 PQEASAEPPSTSLNAGCRGRCVLCKSCCEYWVHVSCAHTNSRCDSEQNKTQTSSKREQISSSNHKGCLVPLRWPTARTNYTLGHSGRGLAGHPRSVRLGIGDSKKRLLTPVRSKAPAFQRRGPHRGDEQGRSRPALRGDDIAGKGRHRSGPSSPERLGVLQPLLPRPQEGWDSSTHSRFKTLESGPHETAVQDVNSEADPLARSLRGLVSLA
-844 LAGPPPKRPLLNLQ
+844 
-858 APRSML
+858 
-864 GAEGGVFC
+864 
-872 VKAVVNTGS
+872 GS
-881 MCLAPIQTVAVTANK
+881 
-896 IKHKHPQKESKFP
+896 E
-909 LPIIKG
+909 
-915 VSCHCDGQPPE
+915 
-926 PIIPLA
+926 
-932 TRAEAWQAIPGV
+932 
-944 SDWVLGIVKRG
+944 
-955 YSLQFARRPPRFSGV
+955 RR
-970 VPTVVMSRD
+970 
-979 AHVLRSEVMILLEK
+979 
-993 GAIEVVHPAQSDSG
+993 
-1007 FYSRYFLVPKKDGTL
+1007 
-1022 RPILDLRRL
+1022 
-1031 NQALMRRPFKM
+1031 
-1042 LTLKQILSHVRSGDW
+1042 ILSHPDS
-1057 FLSLDLK
+1057 
-1064 DAYFH
+1064 
-1069 IQIAPHH
+1069 PHH

-1257 SVDRACVKALAPWKD
+1257 NVDRACVKALAPWKD

-1347 VCSDSMT
+1347 VRSDSMT

-1383 NLASLKRFTERC
+1383 NLASLRAVHVPGKLNQGADMLSRSNVPSGEWMLHPQTREMRWPTI
-1395 VGPRLAQPPPV
+1395 GPTSSCML
-1406 CFSPD
+1406 FPD

-1517 FSTWCSTRGKN
+1517 FSTWCST
-1528 PVSCDISVI
+1528 
-1537 LSFLQE
+1537 Q

-1558 AAIAASHT
+1558 AAIAASHA

-1577 LVVRFLKGSRRMNP
+1577 LVIRFLKGSRRMNP
-1591 SHPHTIPTWDLSTVL
+1591 SRPHTIPTWDLSTVL

-1664 LKPRHGYVPKVPSIP
+1664 LKPRHGYVPKVPSTP

-1761 PVG
+1761 PVGVRAHSTRGVASSWAWSSGVSMAEICAAAGWASPSTFTRFYSLDIPALQAGILSA

>member
-1 MPRHF
+1 MRVF
-6 CRACKAPLH
+6 
-15 AADNHGE
+15 HGK
-22 CVSCLGLPHAEAAL
+22 CVRL
-36 KETDCP
+36 K
-42 HCGDMSLSSLRS
+42 
-54 RIAFFSERDSAPR
+54 
-67 ALPFPS
+67 
-73 SQEPVKKKQRGRGSQ
+73 
-88 RSELGELTSVQPPRA
+88 
-103 SPSPQREGSPVLFTR
+103 SPVLTVYQVNRYNYCKPFTYCAFTPPPAR
-118 PDLDMVSFGGSEDDM
+118 ASKWPEVIHFQCEP
-133 LDSMSLAASDAEEL
+133 AASSGEKRRGAFWTVWASGRVEIEPDA
-147 SGSIYDP
+147 P
-154 APLPSADI
+154 APAPAPAQSSSDRCCLFMSGIAESHVQMSSAQDQN
-162 SDPRS
+162 
-167 KTGMDAEL
+167 AC
-175 FRVLTRAVDELGLE
+175 
-189 WSPPEEPPRSLLDE
+189 LLC
-203 WPLASGPLRT
+203 GRFKY
-213 HLCPPTAI
+213 
-221 GWKTKASHPSKP
+221 KTKRSIVRASTNLS
-233 CRTTSALAG
+233 TA
-242 RAYTSAGQAASAL
+242 
-255 HSMAIL
+255 
-261 QVFQAKLLAQSD
+261 LLAERPERI
-273 KSALD
+273 L
-278 PATLT
+278 TL
-283 DHSPGDWLIDWQIE
+283 
-297 NLMARRRYGK
+297 
-307 NLFHKRSATARPLD
+307 
-321 RAEKRNEPMTR
+321 
-332 QRCPPKPARR
+332 
-342 GGVNGYISGRFAIGN
+342 
-357 QISSPSATIL
+357 
-367 RLQERS
+367 
-373 LLAVTS
+373 
-379 TCKRSD
+379 
-385 SAADSPPADAGC
+385 
-397 NASSPAAIRRFSRA
+397 SPAA
-411 KRVNKGVVSNAA
+411 
-423 PFLSCMQG
+423 
-431 PLACCRQSRDGFL
+431 
-444 SSLRSRIA
+444 
-452 FFSER
+452 
-457 DSAPRALPFPSSQE
+457 E

-511 TRPDLDMVSF
+511 TRPDLCPSAAASDMVSF

-543 GSIYDPAPLPSA
+543 GSINDPAPPAIRRHQRSQVQNWHGRRAL
-555 DISDPRSKTGMD
+555 PRSDQSCG
-567 AELFRVLTR
+567 R
-576 AVDELGLEWSPPE
+576 AGIGVVSSGGAPTQ
-589 EPPRSLLD
+589 PPRRVV
-597 EWPLASG
+597 PAGRRQALASG
-604 PLRTHLCPP
+604 PLRSSLRSTRNSPDPGAPPTQRACVPRLPPPSHKGYEKLPPLDESVAAHLCPP

-743 GFAERFSAVQKSSQ
+743 GFAERFSAAQKSSQ

-769 TAAPGRPKSAPP
+769 TAASGRPKSAPP

-805 PRLRSHSARR
+805 PRLRSRSARR
-815 YPFPKRQGPRPKLAL
+815 YPFPKRER
-830 DPAPPSKRRGQSLA
+830 KRRGQSLA

-858 APRSML
+858 APRSMP
-864 GAEGGVFC
+864 GAEG
-872 VKAVVNTGS
+872 
-881 MCLAPIQTVAVTANK
+881 
-896 IKHKHPQKESKFP
+896 
-909 LPIIKG
+909 
-915 VSCHCDGQPPE
+915 
-926 PIIPLA
+926 
-932 TRAEAWQAIPGV
+932 EAWQAIPGV

-1069 IQIAPHH
+1069 IQIAPPSQAILEIRLRGSGLSIHGPALRLLVPGSPH
-1076 RRFLRFAFEGVAYQY
+1076 VYKVHGRGSRPPETEGNPHPQLPRRLARSGPVGGRTVVSQDPSPQPLRVPRTQGQFAQEYVAPQPENIVSGSNFRFNSAEGYGCARASSVNTAISGFVQGQSP
-1091 TVLPFGLSLAPRTFT
+1091 LPPQAVSENARSYGLGIPSAGIGLTTYATPSALVETTSSASCMASRPSACQCGPSLCESPGPLEGPAMVQKGRALGFGLQKEGSHNGCLQQGLGGVVRWQPSLRPMVKGRGGISHQLLGNAGSMSRPLRLPARSEGTPRTG
-1106 KCMDAA
+1106 
-1112 LAPLRQRGIRILNYL
+1112 PLRQHDCG
-1127 DDWLVLAQS
+1127 VLHKS
-1136 EEELL
+1136 PGGSLL
-1141 SHRTLLLSHLECLG
+1141 QT
-1155 LKVNLP
+1155 P
-1161 KSMLHPSRKISFLG
+1161 LHSG
-1175 AIFDSTQ
+1175 
-1182 LRAMV
+1182 
-1187 VPERALLI
+1187 E
-1195 QQLAGS
+1195 GS
-1201 FRAGARFPLKRF
+1201 SGMGSVQPGFIESGSRAGQTEPGRGYAITKQCPLGRVDASPADGSENLGGLWQGRGRPLCLKR
-1213 QRMLGLM
+1213 QL
-1220 ASASPVLELGL
+1220 S
-1231 LRMRPLQRWLKPR
+1231 
-1244 VPPHAWRHGRLHV
+1244 
-1257 SVDRACVKALAPWKD
+1257 
-1272 LQWYKR
+1272 
-1278 GVPLG
+1278 
-1283 LVCRRKVVTTDASN
+1283 
-1297 RGWGALCDGSPA
+1297 
-1309 FGLWS
+1309 
-1314 KAEEG
+1314 
-1319 FHINCLEMLAV
+1319 
-1330 CHALCAFLP
+1330 LP
-1339 DLKGHHVL
+1339 N
-1347 VCSDSMT
+1347 
-1354 VVSYINRQ
+1354 IFFER
-1362 GGLSSRLLF
+1362 
-1371 TLVKDLLEWAQC
+1371 
-1383 NLASLKRFTERC
+1383 ERC

-1517 FSTWCSTRGKN
+1517 FSTWCST
-1528 PVSCDISVI
+1528 
-1537 LSFLQE
+1537 Q

-1558 AAIAASHT
+1558 AAIAASHA

-1591 SHPHTIPTWDLSTVL
+1591 SRPHTIPTWDLSTVL

-1664 LKPRHGYVPKVPSIP
+1664 LKPRHGYVPKVPSTP

-1761 PVG
+1761 PVGVRAHSTRGVASSWAWSSGVSMAEICAAAGWALPSTFTRFYSLDIPALQAGILSA

>member
-1 MPRHF
+1 MYFSKGASKEEMVRISSSCADLLLLAETLKAFGVGLESESEKKRNEPMTRQRCCTSLWRRCPPKPARRGGVNGYISGRFAIGNQISSPSATILRLQERSLLAVTSTCKWSDSAADSPPAHAGCNASSPAAIRRFSRAKRANKVLFQMPRRF

-88 RSELGELTSVQPPRA
+88 RSELGELTSAQPPRA

-118 PDLDMVSFGGSEDDM
+118 PDLCPSAAASDMVSFGGSEDDM

-147 SGSIYDP
+147 SGSINNA
-154 APLPSADI
+154 APLPSADT

-203 WPLASGPLRT
+203 WFLP
-213 HLCPPTAI
+213 
-221 GWKTKASHPSKP
+221 
-233 CRTTSALAG
+233 G
-242 RAYTSAGQAASAL
+242 R
-255 HSMAIL
+255 
-261 QVFQAKLLAQSD
+261 
-273 KSALD
+273 
-278 PATLT
+278 
-283 DHSPGDWLIDWQIE
+283 
-297 NLMARRRYGK
+297 
-307 NLFHKRSATARPLD
+307 
-321 RAEKRNEPMTR
+321 R
-332 QRCPPKPARR
+332 Q
-342 GGVNGYISGRFAIGN
+342 
-357 QISSPSATIL
+357 
-367 RLQERS
+367 
-373 LLAVTS
+373 
-379 TCKRSD
+379 
-385 SAADSPPADAGC
+385 
-397 NASSPAAIRRFSRA
+397 
-411 KRVNKGVVSNAA
+411 
-423 PFLSCMQG
+423 
-431 PLACCRQSRDGFL
+431 
-444 SSLRSRIA
+444 
-452 FFSER
+452 
-457 DSAPRALPFPSSQE
+457 APRQ
-471 PVKKKQRGRGSQR
+471 
-484 SELGELTSAQPPR
+484 R
-497 ASPSPQREGSPVLF
+497 ASPFLPEVH
-511 TRPDLDMVSF
+511 
-521 GGSEDDMLD
+521 
-530 SMSLAASDAEELS
+530 EELTRS
-543 GSIYDPAPLPSA
+543 WRAPYSA
-555 DISDPRSKTGMD
+555 R
-567 AELFRVLTR
+567 LR
-576 AVDELGLEWSPPE
+576 AS
-589 EPPRSLLD
+589 S
-597 EWPLASG
+597 S
-604 PLRTHLCPP
+604 
-613 TAIGWKTKA
+613 
-622 SHPSKPCRTT
+622 
-632 SALAGRAYTSA
+632 SALTS
-643 GQAASA
+643 
-649 LHSMAILQVFQ
+649 V
-660 AKLLAQSD
+660 D
-668 KSALDPATLTE
+668 
-679 LRSATDLALRAT
+679 
-691 KATAQAIGRSMAS
+691 
-704 LVVLERHLW
+704 VLERHLW

-743 GFAERFSAVQKSSQ
+743 GFAERFSAAQKSSQ

-769 TAAPGRPKSAPP
+769 TAASGRPKSAPP

-805 PRLRSHSARR
+805 PRLRSRSARR
-815 YPFPKRQGPRPKLAL
+815 YPFPKRER
-830 DPAPPSKRRGQSLA
+830 KRRGQSLA

-858 APRSML
+858 APRSMP
-864 GAEGGVFC
+864 GAEGGCLVPLRWPTARTNYTLGHSGRGLAGHPRS
-872 VKAVVNTGS
+872 VRLGIGDSKKRLLTPVRSKAPAFQRRGPHRGDEQGRSRPALRGDDIAGKGRHRSGPSSPERLGVLQPLLPRPQEGWDSSTHSRFKTLESGPHETAVQDVNS
-881 MCLAPIQTVAVTANK
+881 EA
-896 IKHKHPQKESKFP
+896 
-909 LPIIKG
+909 
-915 VSCHCDGQPPE
+915 D
-926 PIIPLA
+926 PLA
-932 TRAEAWQAIPGV
+932 RSLRGLV
-944 SDWVLGIVKRG
+944 SLAG
-955 YSLQFARRPPRFSGV
+955 SERR
-970 VPTVVMSRD
+970 
-979 AHVLRSEVMILLEK
+979 
-993 GAIEVVHPAQSDSG
+993 
-1007 FYSRYFLVPKKDGTL
+1007 
-1022 RPILDLRRL
+1022 
-1031 NQALMRRPFKM
+1031 
-1042 LTLKQILSHVRSGDW
+1042 ILSHPDS
-1057 FLSLDLK
+1057 
-1064 DAYFH
+1064 
-1069 IQIAPHH
+1069 PHH

-1257 SVDRACVKALAPWKD
+1257 NVDRACVKALAPWKD
-1272 LQWYKR
+1272 LQWYKGRALGFGLQKEGSHNGCLQQGLGGVVRWQPSLRPMVKGR
-1278 GVPLG
+1278 GGISHQLLGNAGSMSRPLRLPARSEGTPRTGPLG
-1283 LVCRRKVVTTDASN
+1283 QHDCGVLHKSPGGSLLQTPLHSGEGSSGMGSVQPGFIEGGSRAGQTEPGRGYAITKQCPLGRVDASP
-1297 RGWGALCDGSPA
+1297 ADGSENLG
-1309 FGLWS
+1309 GLW
-1314 KAEEG
+1314 
-1319 FHINCLEMLAV
+1319 
-1330 CHALCAFLP
+1330 
-1339 DLKGHHVL
+1339 
-1347 VCSDSMT
+1347 
-1354 VVSYINRQ
+1354 Q
-1362 GGLSSRLLF
+1362 GRGRPLR
-1371 TLVKDLLEWAQC
+1371 
-1383 NLASLKRFTERC
+1383 LKRQLSLPNIFFERERC

-1406 CFSPD
+1406 CFSPTSLIPQILKR
-1411 VFDSSNTQ
+1411 VREQRHKLLLVAPLWRTQ
-1419 TSQGTT
+1419 PWFPELCQLLCAAPWPIPLRRDLL
-1425 SQAPPGGPA
+1425 SQANGAIWHPQPNLWA
-1434 LEDSAMVPGAMSAA
+1434 L
-1448 LRSPL
+1448 
-1453 ADPLETRPSLSGERG
+1453 
-1468 HLASPAQSMG
+1468 HLW
-1478 LTPVVFEREPENLS
+1478 LVRFFHLVFHP
-1492 EGVLNTISQARA
+1492 
-1504 PSTRRL
+1504 
-1510 YAFKWSV
+1510 W
-1517 FSTWCSTRGKN
+1517 KN

-1558 AAIAASHT
+1558 AAIAASHA

-1577 LVVRFLKGSRRMNP
+1577 LVIRFLKGSRRMNP
-1591 SHPHTIPTWDLSTVL
+1591 SRPHTIPTWDLSTVL

-1664 LKPRHGYVPKVPSIP
+1664 LKPRHGYVPKVPSTP

-1761 PVG
+1761 PVGVRAHSTRGVASSWAWSSGVSMAEICAAAGWASPSTFTRFYSLDIPALQAGILSA